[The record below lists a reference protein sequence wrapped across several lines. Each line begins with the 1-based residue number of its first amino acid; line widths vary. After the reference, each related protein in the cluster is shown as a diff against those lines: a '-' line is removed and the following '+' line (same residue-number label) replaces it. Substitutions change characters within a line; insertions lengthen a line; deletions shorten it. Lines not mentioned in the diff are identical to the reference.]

1 MIIKFKFLK
10 KPRHLVPFTVL
21 QKQEQ
26 RKGVPNAENVA
37 FIRHIEVLVHRKKY
51 TLEKKQGNLH
61 VFTVNGQRRT
71 TPYRGRNGEQAI
83 VIGDQLVFTTKFGLT
98 ILWDGNQE
106 AQVLLCDTYRRYV
119 CGLCGNADGNPRN
132 DFVDP
137 NRRPVALKG
146 HKYTRYFNWGSKW
159 RVPDSS
165 TNDEV

>member
-1 MIIKFKFLK
+1 
-10 KPRHLVPFTVL
+10 L

-37 FIRHIEVLVHRKKY
+37 FIRHIEINVYRKKF
-51 TLEKKQGNLH
+51 TLEKNH
-61 VFTVNGQRRT
+61 VFTVNGQRRN
-71 TPYRGRNGEQAI
+71 TPYKGRNGEQAI
-83 VIGDQLVFTTKFGLT
+83 NIGGQLVFTTKFGLT
-98 ILWDGNQE
+98 ILWDGNQQ

-137 NRRPVALKG
+137 NKRLVPLKG
-146 HKYTRYFNWGSKW
+146 HKYTKYFAWGSKW
-159 RVPDSS
+159 RVADSS